1 MADVCVMENILSKN
15 LSFAGRGPVPA
26 SEVRIEGVGVRHID
40 QRRVDVAVDLTPC
53 LESITV
59 RMAIVGPDDDEW
71 ASTAIVQNREPIL
84 DKVMHL
90 RQDAG
95 SGAHTLYVG
104 VFHEDELLTRTARR
118 FAFSLADFE

>member
-1 MADVCVMENILSKN
+1 M
-15 LSFAGRGPVPA
+15 
-26 SEVRIEGVGVRHID
+26 
-40 QRRVDVAVDLTPC
+40 
-53 LESITV
+53 
-59 RMAIVGPDDDEW
+59 
-71 ASTAIVQNREPIL
+71 L

-118 FAFSLADFE
+118 FAFSLADSE

>member
-1 MADVCVMENILSKN
+1 LSYDSPN
-15 LSFAGRGPVPA
+15 LNRAPVPPA
-26 SEVRIEGVGVRHID
+26 EVRIESVGVRALD
-40 QRRVDVAVDLTPC
+40 LRRVDVAVDLTPC
-53 LESITV
+53 REPLDIEMVI
-59 RMAIVGPDDDEW
+59 IGPQDDELC
-71 ASTAIVQNREPIL
+71 SILLVQNREWML

-118 FAFSLADFE
+118 FAFSLADSE